1 MRRSISYSS
10 SWSTP
15 WTTEQLV
22 SFAKSEAAR
31 AEAGEI
37 KWKTIMNRFYDM
49 RQYCKANNL
58 FPSDPELTG
67 FFTSETVENIRKGA
81 NDEKRKGMRR
91 SRPTLPLPSHD
102 NIKTEAAE
110 VKVLEQQV
118 NAEL

>member
-10 SWSTP
+10 FSTP

-31 AEAGEI
+31 AATREI

-67 FFTSETVENIRKGA
+67 FFTSETVENIRRGA
-81 NDEKRKGMRR
+81 NDEKRKGRR
-91 SRPTLPLPSHD
+91 SRRTLPLLSHD

-110 VKVLEQQV
+110 VNILEQEV
-118 NAEL
+118 SAAL